1 MNAKDIPP
9 DDFLQYV
16 AETAREVAKIGRRT
30 EKAIE
35 KMTAV
40 VSALLQ
46 EQRMANEVLQ
56 TVASGINSVAS
67 GISSM
72 ASELSDFN
80 AISFGSTLSATKD
93 LMQFLEESR
102 DDMKRLAELGDIMA
116 AYLAPQ
122 PESGS
127 ETENTE
133 DTEDDEGDEDTDD
146 TEDDDPEQP

>member
-40 VSALLQ
+40 VSALQ
-46 EQRMANEVLQ
+46 QDQRMANEVLQ
-56 TVASGINSVAS
+56 TVASGLNSV
-67 GISSM
+67 

-122 PESGS
+122 PENGSGP
-127 ETENTE
+127 ENTE
-133 DTEDDEGDEDTDD
+133 DTEDDEGDEDTEDTDD
-146 TEDDDPEQP
+146 TEDDEPEQP